1 MKDNENR
8 ILAIERVGG
17 LSYRSVDAVA
27 GNRLALESTARRT
40 RGPVFRGLTSEQ
52 RAVLERIEAALEAH
66 RHYFYP
72 MVTAKKVVTL
82 AHGAGERARRC
93 VLVATYYI

>member
-1 MKDNENR
+1 VGSPTEASMRLQVTDLLLSR
-8 ILAIERVGG
+8 LPDVRVGRFSG
-17 LSYRSVDAVA
+17 
-27 GNRLALESTARRT
+27 
-40 RGPVFRGLTSEQ
+40 GLTSEQ

-82 AHGAGERARRC
+82 AHGAGRQDREGIRA
-93 VLVATYYI
+93 